1 MAKNINTVK
10 DPKEIQGNES
20 TPRQTKAR
28 LIKKRENSPEAR
40 PSGGTNAHASTIEP
54 SEQGA
59 SPPSEDLHCKI
70 AIQAHELYQRRGGH
84 HGQDWADWL
93 EAERRIVSGEQ

>member
-1 MAKNINTVK
+1 MVK
-10 DPKEIQGNES
+10 KIQGNES
-20 TPRQTKAR
+20 PPRQTKAR

-40 PSGGTNAHASTIEP
+40 PSGGTNTGASPIEL
-54 SEQGA
+54 SDQGA
-59 SPPSEDLHCKI
+59 SPPSGDLPSRI

-93 EAERRIVSGEQ
+93 EAERRIVSGEE

>member
-1 MAKNINTVK
+1 MAKNINTAKEPK
-10 DPKEIQGNES
+10 DIQGNES

-28 LIKKRENSPEAR
+28 LIKKRENSSKAPS
-40 PSGGTNAHASTIEP
+40 SGGPNTGASTTEP
-54 SEQGA
+54 SDQGA
-59 SPPSEDLHCKI
+59 SPPSEDLHSRI

-93 EAERRIVSGEQ
+93 EAERRIMSGDQ